1 MYSIYG
7 KALGMAMA
15 ALWVVLTP
23 TQPVPPTTTAN
34 YPTLPQLPAAHVA
47 LRSQF
52 EAPASVELRVPEA
65 LVHTL
70 HTQERSSETLDL
82 HVPEALL
89 EHLYGTG
96 QVSGLEKSPAPWGEP
111 F

>member
-7 KALGMAMA
+7 TTFGMAMA

-34 YPTLPQLPAAHVA
+34 YPTLPPPPAAYIA
-47 LRSQF
+47 LWSQS
-52 EAPASVELRVPEA
+52 ETPASVELRVPEA
-65 LVHTL
+65 LVHAL
-70 HTQERSSETLDL
+70 DTQERSSETLDL
-82 HVPEALL
+82 RVPEALL
-89 EHLYGTG
+89 EHLYGAG
-96 QVSGLEKSPAPWGEP
+96 QVSGLEKSAAPWDEP